1 MKKQGQRPL
10 EELIHAGLG
19 GWGVFKFRKRKIS
32 MAPEHVAKE
41 THKIMTPKVAE
52 KKGPQQR
59 LDIPKPEQSTTVWG
73 KTGILVDR
81 LRKGGKIEDR
91 GGEFYYIPLGKPL
104 IHSDSHIL
112 GGIYFGAGG
121 KGKPSS

>member
-41 THKIMTPKVAE
+41 TPKIMTPKVATKVGHSE
-52 KKGPQQR
+52 ARTKYHG
-59 LDIPKPEQSTTVWG
+59 
-73 KTGILVDR
+73 
-81 LRKGGKIEDR
+81 
-91 GGEFYYIPLGKPL
+91 LGQDGNT
-104 IHSDSHIL
+104 S
-112 GGIYFGAGG
+112 
-121 KGKPSS
+121 